1 MKNSRLFWQIIM
13 VFALT
18 AFSGQWIMVNGQKV
32 ICHRG
37 FWDTPGSA
45 QNSIASL
52 VKADSIGAFGSEFDV
67 WMTADG
73 ELVVN
78 HDKVFKGVNMET
90 STFEQV
96 RAIRLDNGEKLPT
109 LDEYLAKGKELK
121 VRLILEMK
129 SLSDFNREDE
139 CAAKIVRKL
148 KHYGLLDRTDIIAFS
163 INACLAFKKLLPNT
177 NIYYL
182 DGDYTPKKVKN
193 LGLKG
198 IDYHQNALRKEHPE
212 WVKEAKDL
220 GVEINVWTV
229 DDPEVLQYYIN
240 QGVDYI
246 TTNKP
251 VELQKLLKK

>member
-1 MKNSRLFWQIIM
+1 MKKYISIL
-13 VFALT
+13 VTLL
-18 AFSGQWIMVNGQKV
+18 MVNMASTALGQKV

-52 VKADSIGAFGSEFDV
+52 VKADSIGAYGSEFDV

-78 HDKVFKGVNMET
+78 HDKVYKGVNMET

-96 RAIRLDNGEKLPT
+96 RTIRLDNGEKLPT

-121 VRLILEMK
+121 IRLVLEMK
-129 SLSDFNREDE
+129 SLTDLNREDE
-139 CAAKIVRKL
+139 CVAKIVRKL

-163 INACLAFKKLLPNT
+163 INACLAFKKLLPDT

-182 DGDYTPKKVKN
+182 DGDYSPKKVKS
-193 LGLKG
+193 
-198 IDYHQNALRKEHPE
+198 PE
-212 WVKEAKDL
+212 WLTQAQEL
-220 GVEINVWTV
+220 GVEVNVWTV
-229 DDPEVLQYYIN
+229 DNPEMLQYYVDKH
-240 QGVDYI
+240 VDYI

-251 VELQKLLKK
+251 VELQKLLRK

>member
-1 MKNSRLFWQIIM
+1 MKKWIFRL
-13 VFALT
+13 AL
-18 AFSGQWIMVNGQKV
+18 ALIMVNGQWLAMNGQKV
-32 ICHRG
+32 VCHRG
-37 FWDTPGSA
+37 FWDTQGSA
-45 QNSIASL
+45 QNSIAAL

-78 HDKVFKGVNMET
+78 HDKVFKGVDMET

-96 RAIRLDNGEKLPT
+96 RTIRLDNGEKLPT

-139 CAAKIVRKL
+139 CAAKIARKL

-182 DGDYTPKKVKN
+182 DGDYTPKKVQR

-198 IDYHQNALRKEHPE
+198 IDYHQNALRKENPT
-212 WVKEAKDL
+212 WIQEAKDL
-220 GVEINVWTV
+220 GVEVNVWTV
-229 DDPEVLQYYIN
+229 DDPEALQFFID
-240 QGVDYI
+240 QQVDYI
-246 TTNKP
+246 TTNNP
-251 VELQKLLKK
+251 VKLQELLKIKN

>member
-1 MKNSRLFWQIIM
+1 M
-13 VFALT
+13 
-18 AFSGQWIMVNGQKV
+18 
-32 ICHRG
+32 
-37 FWDTPGSA
+37 
-45 QNSIASL
+45 
-52 VKADSIGAFGSEFDV
+52 
-67 WMTADG
+67 
-73 ELVVN
+73 
-78 HDKVFKGVNMET
+78 
-90 STFEQV
+90 
-96 RAIRLDNGEKLPT
+96 
-109 LDEYLAKGKELK
+109 DEYLAKGKELK

-229 DDPEVLQYYIN
+229 DDPEVLQY
-240 QGVDYI
+240 GF
-246 TTNKP
+246 
-251 VELQKLLKK
+251 

>member
-1 MKNSRLFWQIIM
+1 MRKVILIIVTLLLVNIQGF
-13 VFALT
+13 VF
-18 AFSGQWIMVNGQKV
+18 GQKV

-45 QNSIASL
+45 QNSIAAL
-52 VKADSIGAFGSEFDV
+52 LKADSIGAFGSEFDV

-78 HDKVFKGVNMET
+78 HDKVYKGVNMET

-109 LDEYLAKGKELK
+109 LDEYLSKGKELK
-121 VRLILEMK
+121 IRLILEMK
-129 SLSDFNREDE
+129 SLSDLNREDE
-139 CAAKIVRKL
+139 CVAKIVRKL
-148 KHYGLLDRTDIIAFS
+148 KHYDLLDRTDIIAFS
-163 INACLAFKKLLPNT
+163 INACLAFKKLLPDT

-182 DGDYTPKKVKN
+182 DGDYAPKKVKS

-229 DDPEVLQYYIN
+229 DTPEALQYFIN

-246 TTNKP
+246 TTNNP